1 MALVD
6 TRVAEWD
13 LYYNYVVEGVV
24 AICAGLEY
32 FLDHKILVQPKS
44 VQICHAM
51 GHKGGRI
58 HLCMKVFLRL

>member
-24 AICAGLEY
+24 AICAMVWSI
-32 FLDHKILVQPKS
+32 FWIIKS
-44 VQICHAM
+44 SYKQNKCKYVMQ
-51 GHKGGRI
+51 
-58 HLCMKVFLRL
+58 

>member
-24 AICAGLEY
+24 AICAMVWSIFWIIKSSYNQNQCKYVMQWATRGVGLTC
-32 FLDHKILVQPKS
+32 V
-44 VQICHAM
+44 
-51 GHKGGRI
+51 
-58 HLCMKVFLRL
+58 

>member
-24 AICAGLEY
+24 AICAMVWSI
-32 FLDHKILVQPKS
+32 FWIIKS
-44 VQICHAM
+44 SYNQNQCKYVMQWATRGVGFTC
-51 GHKGGRI
+51 
-58 HLCMKVFLRL
+58 V